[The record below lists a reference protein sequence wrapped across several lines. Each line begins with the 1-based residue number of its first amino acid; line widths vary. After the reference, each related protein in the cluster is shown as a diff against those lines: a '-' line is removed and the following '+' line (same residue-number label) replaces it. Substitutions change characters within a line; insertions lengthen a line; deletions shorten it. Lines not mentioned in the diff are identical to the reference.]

1 MSKKKNII
9 KFPTPSNEKIIPIFP
24 KKEEDSIEDIADV
37 NEETPVSE
45 TNKEASQSQP
55 ASNEENSGA
64 SEKKAPLIFR
74 FVNYI
79 TTFFDG
85 IPPAVKS
92 SIMRSLF
99 LALLLDVMCIIM
111 ICWTGFNWIFIL
123 FCLGFT
129 IFTLLCVISMRRR
142 IKNNSYVTF
151 IGVVA
156 DCKKIGFGKKL
167 SYFIVKLINSDGK
180 TLNFKYQENP
190 SGLDKGLPVTL
201 YIADTEPIIKTEN
214 GPYIEKYISIQYSA
228 DTVSDNGDPDENIS
242 VSDYLNQ

>member
-9 KFPTPSNEKIIPIFP
+9 KFPISSNEKIIPIFP
-24 KKEEDSIEDIADV
+24 KKEKGSIEDVADD
-37 NEETPVSE
+37 NEETSVLE
-45 TNKEASQSQP
+45 TNEEVSPST
-55 ASNEENSGA
+55 SESDEENSGA
-64 SEKKAPLIFR
+64 SEKRAPLIFR

-92 SIMRSLF
+92 SIMRSLLF
-99 LALLLDVMCIIM
+99 ALLLDVMCVIM
-111 ICWTGFNWIFIL
+111 LSWAGFNLLIIL
-123 FCLGFT
+123 FGIGFT
-129 IFTLLCVISMRRR
+129 VFTLLCVMSMHRR

-167 SYFIVKLINSDGK
+167 SYFIVKLVNPDGK

-190 SGLDKGLPVTL
+190 AGLDRGLPITL

-228 DTVSDNGDPDENIS
+228 DTISDNRDSDENIS

>member
-9 KFPTPSNEKIIPIFP
+9 KFSTPSNEKIIPIFP
-24 KKEEDSIEDIADV
+24 KKEEDNIENIADV

-45 TNKEASQSQP
+45 TNKEASPSGP

-64 SEKKAPLIFR
+64 SEKRAPLIFR

-92 SIMRSLF
+92 SIMRSLL
-99 LALLLDVMCIIM
+99 LALLLDVMCVIM
-111 ICWTGFNWIFIL
+111 LSWAGFNLLIIL
-123 FCLGFT
+123 FGIGFT
-129 IFTLLCVISMRRR
+129 FLCILSMRRR

-167 SYFIVKLINSDGK
+167 SYFIVKLVNSDGK

-228 DTVSDNGDPDENIS
+228 DTISDNRDSDENIS

>member
-9 KFPTPSNEKIIPIFP
+9 NFPAPSNEKIIPIFP
-24 KKEEDSIEDIADV
+24 KEESKAKDTSDTSEK
-37 NEETPVSE
+37 TPVSE
-45 TNKEASQSQP
+45 ISEEAS
-55 ASNEENSGA
+55 ASEPSEENPDA
-64 SEKKAPLIFR
+64 SQKKEPLIFR

-99 LALLLDVMCIIM
+99 LALLLDVMCIII
-111 ICWTGFNWIFIL
+111 ICWTGFNWFFIL

-129 IFTLLCVISMRRR
+129 IFTFLCILSMRRR

-167 SYFIVKLINSDGK
+167 SYFIVKLVNADGK

-214 GPYIEKYISIQYSA
+214 GPYIERYISIQYSA
-228 DTVSDNGDPDENIS
+228 DTISDNGDPNEEIS